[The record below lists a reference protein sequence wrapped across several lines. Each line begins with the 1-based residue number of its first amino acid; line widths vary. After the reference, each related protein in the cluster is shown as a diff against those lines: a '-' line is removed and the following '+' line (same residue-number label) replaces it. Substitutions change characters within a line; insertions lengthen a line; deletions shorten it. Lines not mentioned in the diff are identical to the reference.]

1 MRTFRGRDPYRL
13 WRAGGSSREVHM
25 EPGQQRGDKGY
36 YTHCVKEDHG
46 EEFRVCPCQMSP
58 SQAKQLREG
67 RGGEEGEGRTARQ
80 RGIPTFKRDHPHKQK
95 QIPRIPTRCGEEIG
109 FPSGAKNGVQP
120 KAHAPHRTPALGDHL
135 SGTQYSL
142 AGGRERSA
150 ALLALASL
158 RGQS

>member
-1 MRTFRGRDPYRL
+1 
-13 WRAGGSSREVHM
+13 
-25 EPGQQRGDKGY
+25 
-36 YTHCVKEDHG
+36 
-46 EEFRVCPCQMSP
+46 MSP

-80 RGIPTFKRDHPHKQK
+80 KGIPTFKRDHPHKQK

-142 AGGRERSA
+142 AGGRERVRGPIGLGFPKGTVLVTEKVEVNPRIKTWLWVRRPAPAFSA
-150 ALLALASL
+150 P
-158 RGQS
+158 